1 MGSKWGYVLG
11 PWRALDLRLG
21 EERALALLRGEEM
34 MMKMRKR
41 KRRKKLVE
49 GLL

>member
-1 MGSKWGYVLG
+1 MGSRWGYVLG

-21 EERALALLRGEEM
+21 EERALALLWGEGM
-34 MMKMRKR
+34 MMKTRRK